1 VLLMDKSL
9 PHTTSLPLQPS
20 YSRVC
25 RCMCGAASRPLVWPT
40 PAGDLV
46 NLHCD
51 GIVCPNPVV
60 PDCYMNEDIC
70 AEDEWCQL
78 EDQVGAAW

>member
-1 VLLMDKSL
+1 MPYCCTLL
-9 PHTTSLPLQPS
+9 
-20 YSRVC
+20 
-25 RCMCGAASRPLVWPT
+25 
-40 PAGDLV
+40 AGDLV

-78 EDQVGAAW
+78 EDQVGLFQR